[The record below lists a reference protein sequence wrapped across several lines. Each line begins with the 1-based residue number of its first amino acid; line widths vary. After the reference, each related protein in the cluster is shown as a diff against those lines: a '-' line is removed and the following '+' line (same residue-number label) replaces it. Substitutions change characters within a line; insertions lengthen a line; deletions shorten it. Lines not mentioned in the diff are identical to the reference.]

1 MIAAITMILLLL
13 LLIESVYLYTHIEQI
28 IKMINSIQKF
38 ENVNIKIYS
47 ALLGYFFMTIAFYI
61 SSIRYEF
68 TYLDILLLGIS
79 INGIHQA
86 FSNALFNNWN
96 IILAIMNTLW
106 GGILFV
112 SITFLY
118 RNIIS

>member
-86 FSNALFNNWN
+86 FSNALF
-96 IILAIMNTLW
+96 
-106 GGILFV
+106 
-112 SITFLY
+112 
-118 RNIIS
+118 